1 MIINCK
7 DTSKI
12 AALIS
17 PQEFTNIKN
26 YLKNAVADF
35 CARYYDK
42 IYYERW
48 FSLNTIFPD
57 EYYYKQKPINTVYDY
72 YINIGKNEND
82 AVIFTLL
89 DLNCLLEEV
98 LSEDGKVYTKDTRD
112 KNRCLPSYMLIS
124 FK

>member
-7 DTSKI
+7 QISKI

-17 PQEFTNIKN
+17 PRETEQIKN

-35 CARYYDK
+35 CADYYDT
-42 IYYERW
+42 IYYDRW
-48 FSLNTIFPD
+48 FSLNMIFPD
-57 EYYYKQKPINTVYDY
+57 EYYYKQKPINAVYDY
-72 YINIGKNEND
+72 YINIGKNEKD
-82 AVIFTLL
+82 ATVFTLL
-89 DLNCLLEEV
+89 DLNCLLEEI
-98 LSEDGKVYTKDTRD
+98 LSTDGKVYTKDTRD

>member
-1 MIINCK
+1 MITNCK

-12 AALIS
+12 DALIS

-48 FSLNTIFPD
+48 FSLNTIFSD
-57 EYYYKQKPINTVYDY
+57 EYYYKQKPLNAVYDY
-72 YINIGKNEND
+72 YINIGKNEKD
-82 AVIFTLL
+82 AALFAQL

-98 LSEDGKVYTKDTRD
+98 LSDDGKVYTKNTDD
-112 KNRCLPSYMLIS
+112 KKNYLPSYTLIS
-124 FK
+124 L